1 MTSHRVNLK
10 LFINKP
16 NYFDKD
22 SRLYISFLIHH
33 TMNHCK
39 TGIDTMN
46 LLFCIIYNPL
56 SLELEDLNVYL
67 YCAPCVGGMLCVCI
81 AVHKTIQI
89 VAFIVVTD
97 MHGYCKKP
105 FAMLFI

>member
-16 NYFDKD
+16 NYLDKD

-33 TMNHCK
+33 AMNHCK

-56 SLELEDLNVYL
+56 SLEQEDLNVYL
-67 YCAPCVGGMLCVCI
+67 YCAPCVGGMVCVHSGAQNNSNCGI
-81 AVHKTIQI
+81 HCGNRHAWV
-89 VAFIVVTD
+89 
-97 MHGYCKKP
+97 
-105 FAMLFI
+105 L